1 MTKPYR
7 SKAICNINA
16 AANHRAVR
24 TTGNYASKG
33 LSKTAKWLVTDH
45 TNAAQ
50 RSNFMELQQKVNFI
64 HADVNLM
71 NRRTERVI
79 ESNRR
84 YIATG
89 IHDSSLDHTIGW
101 WVDHSLYV
109 FDLVWGF
116 IWPIVSYLLMTILM
130 IVLIIVFNVIFFY
143 ALYLLLTH

>member
-7 SKAICNINA
+7 SQAIRNINS

-24 TTGNYASKG
+24 TTGNIASKG

-45 TNAAQ
+45 TGSIE
-50 RSNFMELQQKVNFI
+50 RSNFMEMQQKVNFI
-64 HADVNLM
+64 LADVALI
-71 NRRTERVI
+71 NRRTERVM

-101 WVDHSLYV
+101 CVDHALYI
-109 FDLVWGF
+109 FDLLWGF
-116 IWPIVSYLLMTILM
+116 ILPIVSYLLMTILM

-143 ALYLLLTH
+143 GLYLLLIS